1 MFGRRDSIRNGVFTT
16 TGGYTGAATNYTQ
29 PAYTV
34 NYNNAV
40 NSTVQAP
47 ASAVYTY
54 QPTAIPNLNVNDQ
67 EVKNRLLD
75 AIYDN
80 ILIDN
85 VNRDYLA
92 RLAYIVN
99 NNHIIARKAEVVT
112 LIDKIVEN
120 STNTILNKIGNGP
133 YGDEYIAGLAQRINQ
148 GLDVHLAQL
157 GVDWRVY
164 QNPITDSVIAHKTTV
179 ATPSTTTQ
187 MYSAINDV
195 TVPVNSV
202 TGNNNYTAAQQ
213 SSRINDAIIKL
224 RKLVQDCGFTDMD
237 NAKKLKKFWDANF
250 IRKYKNYA
258 DLEFGQIWQALM
270 A

>member
-16 TGGYTGAATNYTQ
+16 TGGYTGTAANYTQ
-29 PAYTV
+29 PAYTA
-34 NYNNAV
+34 NYN
-40 NSTVQAP
+40 QAINTATQVP
-47 ASAVYTY
+47 VYTY
-54 QPTAIPNLNVNDQ
+54 QNTVVPNLNVNDQ

-75 AIYDN
+75 SIYDN

-85 VNRDYLA
+85 SNRDYLA

-99 NNHIIARKAEVVT
+99 NNHIVARKAELVT

-148 GLDVHLAQL
+148 GLENHLVQL

-164 QNPITDSVIAHKTTV
+164 QNPITSDAVIAHKNSV
-179 ATPSTTTQ
+179 VSSNNTTQ
-187 MYSAINDV
+187 MFNTIGGTPIA
-195 TVPVNSV
+195 NSV
-202 TGNNNYTAAQQ
+202 VNNTITPAQQ

-258 DLEFGQIWQALM
+258 DIEFGQIWQALM

>member
-40 NSTVQAP
+40 QAP
-47 ASAVYTY
+47 QQVYTY
-54 QPTAIPNLNVNDQ
+54 QPTAVPNLNVNDQ

-99 NNHIIARKAEVVT
+99 NNHIVARKAELVT

-148 GLDVHLAQL
+148 GLENHLAQL
-157 GVDWRVY
+157 GVDWRMY
-164 QNPITDSVIAHKTTV
+164 QNPITDNVIAHKTTV
-179 ATPSTTTQ
+179 APSTTQ
-187 MYSAINDV
+187 MYSAINGN
-195 TVPVNSV
+195 VPVNSV
-202 TGNNNYTAAQQ
+202 TGNNYTTAQQ

>member
-1 MFGRRDSIRNGVFTT
+1 M
-16 TGGYTGAATNYTQ
+16 
-29 PAYTV
+29 
-34 NYNNAV
+34 
-40 NSTVQAP
+40 
-47 ASAVYTY
+47 
-54 QPTAIPNLNVNDQ
+54 
-67 EVKNRLLD
+67 
-75 AIYDN
+75 
-80 ILIDN
+80 
-85 VNRDYLA
+85 
-92 RLAYIVN
+92 
-99 NNHIIARKAEVVT
+99 
-112 LIDKIVEN
+112 
-120 STNTILNKIGNGP
+120 
-133 YGDEYIAGLAQRINQ
+133 
-148 GLDVHLAQL
+148 HLAQL

-164 QNPITDSVIAHKTTV
+164 QNPIIDSVIAHKTTV